1 MGRNQSDIGT
11 IIEQQGPAVWRG
23 EDIAGSTEWRTTL
36 SAGQRSELLAAIA
49 ATDGVAPA
57 DVSTSTFPLPRLGPA
72 LRKLST
78 ELLHGRGFALLQ
90 GVPVEGLDAE
100 QCDRLAVGVG
110 CHVGTVMSQ
119 GASPVEHVRD
129 RGVDPALP
137 TSRSFQHRAALG
149 FHSDP
154 YDFVSLL
161 CLRPALSGGLST
173 VISSPAVHNEIV
185 RDHPELAEVL
195 YEPWW
200 RDRRSGDG
208 PDSFYLQPV
217 YDLDADGRL
226 RTNYGP
232 DYIRSAQRG
241 PQVPP
246 LTARQLDAMAALDR
260 LNSDPRFVLGMDL
273 RPGDMQF
280 LNNHV
285 TMHSR
290 TAFEDH
296 ADPALR
302 RDLIRLW
309 LSAS

>member
-1 MGRNQSDIGT
+1 MVT
-11 IIEQQGPAVWRG
+11 ITEQRGPAVWRG
-23 EDIAGSTEWRTTL
+23 DQIADSAEWRVALT
-36 SAGQRSELLAAIA
+36 AEQRSELLGALKAS
-49 ATDGVAPA
+49 DGVSLA
-57 DVSTSTFPLPRLGPA
+57 DVSTATFPLPRLGSVLA
-72 LRKLST
+72 RLSK
-78 ELLHGRGFALLQ
+78 ELLHGHGFALLQ
-90 GVPVEGLDAE
+90 GVPTEGLDTE
-100 QCDRLAVGVG
+100 QSDRLAVGIG
-110 CHVGTVMSQ
+110 CHIGTVMSQ
-119 GASPVEHVRD
+119 GTSRVEHVRD

-173 VISSPAVHNEIV
+173 VVSSPAVHNELLK
-185 RDHPELAEVL
+185 DHPELAEVL

-200 RDRRSGDG
+200 RDRRTGDG
-208 PDSFYLQPV
+208 PDSFFTQPV

-241 PQVPP
+241 ANVPP
-246 LTARQLDAMAALDR
+246 PTPEQLDAMAALDR
-260 LNSDPRFVLGMDL
+260 LTSDPRFVLGMDL
-273 RPGDMQF
+273 RAGDMQF

-296 ADPALR
+296 PDPALR

-309 LSAS
+309 LTAS